1 MSEIDRVMLKN
12 KEILNEKKVW
22 KELDKLIGKE
32 NTNGLLWKAYWY
44 GYSDVEK
51 VIEERFQ

>member
-44 GYSDVEK
+44 GYSDLEK